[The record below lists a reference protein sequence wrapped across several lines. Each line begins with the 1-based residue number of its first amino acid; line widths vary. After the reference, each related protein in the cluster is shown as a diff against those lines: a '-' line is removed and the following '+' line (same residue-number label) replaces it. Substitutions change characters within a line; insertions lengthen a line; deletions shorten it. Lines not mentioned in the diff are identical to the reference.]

1 MFVKSTLLLVYSS
14 YLKVQGLKLVRRPA
28 VSPVFLP
35 TSSPVPIPLSPT
47 SNNSL
52 QTPFS
57 LNAASLW
64 PDPLLDQ
71 FASSLPASDVSPPGL
86 RVMFLDS
93 DLFLQNLYMLRYLS
107 LLHK

>member
-14 YLKVQGLKLVRRPA
+14 YLKVQGLKLARRPA

-35 TSSPVPIPLSPT
+35 TSSPVPIPLSST
-47 SNNSL
+47 SINSL

-57 LNAASLW
+57 FNASLW